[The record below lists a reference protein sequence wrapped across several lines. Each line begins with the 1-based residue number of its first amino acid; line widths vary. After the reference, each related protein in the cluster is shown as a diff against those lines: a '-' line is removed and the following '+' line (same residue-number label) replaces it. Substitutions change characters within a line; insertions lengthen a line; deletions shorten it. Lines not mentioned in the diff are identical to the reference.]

1 MNDAPNLFSTVR
13 WPRLL
18 VAICAAGMLA
28 LTVHV
33 VAVQWLH
40 VPNPTFHSLPAEAL
54 NTVVMVCAAA
64 WLYGCIRL
72 QQSGRS
78 AVLHVIVLFAAL
90 ACLNATVRNAFMT
103 GYCSTTTP
111 LRWLFGAMSSIRPLI
126 YLAIATASIAGVCR
140 FRPGGP
146 RLAAAV
152 VAGLLLAL
160 VVSPGLALSEQAIY
174 AQLAHLLPSAGWCKL
189 PYGADVM
196 IPAYLTTFEPAL
208 GCFLC
213 IAIVWQQ
220 LPTRPLMRIGSFVV
234 LVLAL
239 KKQLL
244 APFLYALLT
253 SGSAVDALASMGQL
267 VLSTALLALLTVWG
281 WRWAQRTRL
290 PRHP

>member
-33 VAVQWLH
+33 LAVQWLH
-40 VPNPTFHSLPAEAL
+40 VPNPTFQSLPAEAL

-78 AVLHVIVLFAAL
+78 AALHVVVLFAVL
-90 ACLNATVRNAFMT
+90 SCLNATLRNAFMT
-103 GYCSTTTP
+103 GYCSTTAP
-111 LRWLFGAMSSIRPLI
+111 LRWFFGALSSIRPL
-126 YLAIATASIAGVCR
+126 LFVAIATASIAGVCR
-140 FRPGGP
+140 FRQGGP

-196 IPAYLTTFEPAL
+196 VPAYLTTIEPAL

-213 IAIVWQQ
+213 IAIVWPQ
-220 LPTRPLMRIGSFVV
+220 LPTRPLMRAASFVV

-244 APFLYALLT
+244 AAFLYALL
-253 SGSAVDALASMGQL
+253 SPGPAVDALVSMGQL

-281 WRWAQRTRL
+281 WRWVQRTSL
-290 PRHP
+290 SQHA

>member
-1 MNDAPNLFSTVR
+1 MNDAPHLFSTVR

-18 VAICAAGMLA
+18 VALCAAGMLA

-33 VAVQWLH
+33 AAVQWLH

-54 NTVVMVCAAA
+54 NTVAMVCAAV

-72 QQSGRS
+72 QPRGRS
-78 AVLHVIVLFAAL
+78 AALQALVLFAVL

-103 GYCSTTTP
+103 GYCSTTAP
-111 LRWLFGAMSSIRPLI
+111 LRWLFGAVSSVRPLI

-140 FRPGGP
+140 FRQGAP
-146 RLAAAV
+146 RIAAAV

-174 AQLAHLLPSAGWCKL
+174 AQLSHLLPSAGWCKL

-196 IPAYLTTFEPAL
+196 IPAYLTTIEPAL
-208 GCFLC
+208 GGFLC
-213 IAIVWQQ
+213 IAIVWPQ
-220 LPTRPLMRIGSFVV
+220 LPARPLARIASFVA

-244 APFLYALLT
+244 APFLYAVLT
-253 SGSAVDALASMGQL
+253 PGPALDGLVSMGQL
-267 VLSTALLALLTVWG
+267 SLSTAVLGLLTVWG
-281 WRWAQRTRL
+281 WRWAQRA
-290 PRHP
+290 PSSRHA